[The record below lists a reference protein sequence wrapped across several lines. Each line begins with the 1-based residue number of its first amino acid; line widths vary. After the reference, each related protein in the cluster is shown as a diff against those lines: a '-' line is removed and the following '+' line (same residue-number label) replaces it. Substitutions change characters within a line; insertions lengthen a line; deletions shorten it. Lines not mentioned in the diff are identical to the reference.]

1 MSSIPTTSAEARS
14 KSASSNSTSNSSSN
28 SKNNLSGI
36 ERRRRKRAKISAQV
50 HVRVVNSPEP
60 FEEVC
65 KSVDVS
71 RDGLLFTSAR
81 AGYWKG
87 QVLEV
92 TFPYSTAAGDFNT
105 AQKAEVVRVE
115 SSPSGSQQHGVA
127 VQFCAAKADAKSEK
141 KVMTGALGSSGAS
154 SSSSGAYASNG
165 AYASKTKLS
174 VADPFVDSPLGHLPA
189 TQEASSAAA
198 SAAAKQQALVLAVE
212 SDQRTG
218 DIMRNILQSDGYTV
232 IVVPTAQ
239 QALEVL
245 RTTVPAVFL
254 AEVEGEDMSGH
265 DLCLIIKRNDRLQ
278 RVPVILLTRSA
289 QPADYSASHQLG
301 AVVCM
306 AKPFK
311 PERLLHVVRLV
322 APPPSQKSVYGAS
335 RVAGSTIERAL

>member
-1 MSSIPTTSAEARS
+1 MSTIPTTSAEARS
-14 KSASSNSTSNSSSN
+14 KSATSGPKSSPNSNN
-28 SKNNLSGI
+28 QKNNLSGI
-36 ERRRRKRAKISAQV
+36 ERRRRKRAKITAQV

-87 QVLEV
+87 QMLEV
-92 TFPYSTAAGDFNT
+92 TFPYSTAAAALNT
-105 AQKAEVVRVE
+105 AQPAEVVRVE
-115 SSPSGSQQHGVA
+115 SSADGQHGVA
-127 VQFCAAKADAKSEK
+127 VQFCAAKADARSEK
-141 KVMTGALGSSGAS
+141 KVPGASYGLKAEEPFADRGYANAFSPVVEASSGA
-154 SSSSGAYASNG
+154 AS
-165 AYASKTKLS
+165 
-174 VADPFVDSPLGHLPA
+174 PA
-189 TQEASSAAA
+189 AASSAA
-198 SAAAKQQALVLAVE
+198 KQQSVVLAVE
-212 SDQRTG
+212 SDPRTAE
-218 DIMRNILQSDGYTV
+218 IMRNILQSDGYTV
-232 IVVPTAQ
+232 IVVPDAQ
-239 QALEVL
+239 QALEIL

-254 AEVEGEDMSGH
+254 AEVEGEDMTGH
-265 DLCLIIKRNDRLQ
+265 DLCLIIKRNDRLR

-322 APPPSQKSVYGAS
+322 APPPSQRSVYGA
-335 RVAGSTIERAL
+335 RLAGSAIERTL

>member
-1 MSSIPTTSAEARS
+1 MSTTTTAPAEAS
-14 KSASSNSTSNSSSN
+14 PKSTASTPPA
-28 SKNNLSGI
+28 I

-50 HVRVVNSPEP
+50 HIRAVNSPEP
-60 FEEVC
+60 IEEVC

-71 RDGLLFTSAR
+71 RDGLLFISGR

-87 QVLEV
+87 LRLDV
-92 TFPYSTAAGDFNT
+92 TFPYSNAAAALNQ
-105 AQKAEVVRVE
+105 AQAAEIVRVTDYG
-115 SSPSGSQQHGVA
+115 SGQFAVA
-127 VQFCAAKADAKSEK
+127 VQFLTAKTEAKSEK
-141 KVMTGALGSSGAS
+141 KGAS
-154 SSSSGAYASNG
+154 
-165 AYASKTKLS
+165 
-174 VADPFVDSPLGHLPA
+174 ADPFVGGETAAPA
-189 TQEASSAAA
+189 P
-198 SAAAKQQALVLAVE
+198 AAKQQSVVLAVE
-212 SDQRTG
+212 KDQRTA
-218 DIMRNILQSDGYTV
+218 DIMRAILQNDGYTV

-239 QALEVL
+239 QALDVL

-254 AEVEGEDMSGH
+254 AEVEAEDMSGH

-322 APPPSQKSVYGAS
+322 APPPAPKSAYGAARLS
-335 RVAGSTIERAL
+335 SSAVERTL

>member
-1 MSSIPTTSAEARS
+1 MSTIPTSAEARG
-14 KSASSNSTSNSSSN
+14 KSTSGSGSSSNSSSN
-28 SKNNLSGI
+28 SKATLPGI

-50 HVRVVNSPEP
+50 HVRVMNSPEP

-87 QVLEV
+87 QQLEV
-92 TFPYSTAAGDFNT
+92 MFPYSTAAGALNT
-105 AQKAEVVRVE
+105 PQTAEVVRVE
-115 SSPSGSQQHGVA
+115 SSAGGQHGVA
-127 VQFCAAKADAKSEK
+127 VHFNAAKADAKSEK
-141 KVMTGALGSSGAS
+141 KVANGVNGMNGAAGPFANRAYAGPKSSTVEAPSTDAS
-154 SSSSGAYASNG
+154 S
-165 AYASKTKLS
+165 
-174 VADPFVDSPLGHLPA
+174 PA
-189 TQEASSAAA
+189 KS
-198 SAAAKQQALVLAVE
+198 AAKQHSVVLAVE
-212 SDQRTG
+212 PDQRTA
-218 DIMRNILQSDGYTV
+218 DMMRNILQSDGYTV
-232 IVVPTAQ
+232 VIVPNAQ
-239 QALEVL
+239 AALEVL

-289 QPADYSASHQLG
+289 QPSDYSASHQMG

-322 APPPSQKSVYGAS
+322 APPPSQRSVYGA
-335 RVAGSTIERAL
+335 RLAGAAIERTL

>member
-1 MSSIPTTSAEARS
+1 MSTIPTSAEARS
-14 KSASSNSTSNSSSN
+14 KSASSSSNSSAKSNN
-28 SKNNLSGI
+28 SKANLPGI

-50 HVRVVNSPEP
+50 HVRVIDSPEP

-87 QVLEV
+87 QLLEV
-92 TFPYSTAAGDFNT
+92 TFPYSTAAAEFNT
-105 AQKAEVVRVE
+105 PQKAEVVRVE
-115 SSPSGSQQHGVA
+115 SSVGGQHGVA
-127 VQFCAAKADAKSEK
+127 VQFSAAKADAKSEK
-141 KVMTGALGSSGAS
+141 KVPTGSSSGAHA
-154 SSSSGAYASNG
+154 SSGAYASNG
-165 AYASKTKLS
+165 RKSSS
-174 VADPFVDSPLGHLPA
+174 VADPFVDGERAHSPA
-189 TQEASSAAA
+189 TQEASNAAA
-198 SAAAKQQALVLAVE
+198 SAAAKQQSIVLAVE
-212 SDQRTG
+212 SDQRTA

-322 APPPSQKSVYGAS
+322 APPPSQRSVYGSS
-335 RVAGSTIERAL
+335 RVAGSTIERTL